1 MALVL
6 DNIARSVSGAPHLHP
21 TSLSLERGSLT
32 VLLGPTLSGKTTLL
46 RLMAGLDRPD
56 SGRVLLDGVDVT
68 AMPVRRRRVAM
79 VYQQFINYPTL
90 SVFENIASP
99 LRVAGLSRG
108 AIEDKV
114 QAAARMLRLEPF
126 LDRTPRELSG
136 GQQQRTAIA
145 RALVKDADL
154 VLMDEPLA
162 NLDYKLREELR
173 EELPRVFEA
182 SGAVFVYASTEPA
195 EALMFG
201 GAAAAM
207 HEGRV
212 TQFGPAS
219 AVYRHP
225 ADLVTAGTF
234 SDPPLNQFGA
244 VKADGT
250 IRLATGEE
258 FSASSLPPLPDGP
271 LTLAARAHELRL
283 DTAPGAVAL
292 AGRVRVAEIS
302 GSESFVHVAFPDGR
316 DRVVQVP
323 GVHRQEPDS
332 HVLVWLDPRRL
343 FAFGADGRLL
353 AAPGTARAAG

>member
-6 DNIARSVSGAPHLHP
+6 EHVALCVGGVVHLHP
-21 TSLSLERGSLT
+21 TSLRLQRGSLT
-32 VLLGPTLSGKTTLL
+32 VLLGPTLAGKTTLL

-56 SGRVLLDGVDVT
+56 AGRVLLDDVDVT

-114 QAAARMLRLEPF
+114 RAAARLLRLEPF

-201 GAAAAM
+201 GFVATL
-207 HEGRV
+207 HQGRV
-212 TQFGPAS
+212 TQVGPAS
-219 AVYRHP
+219 EVYRHP

-244 VKADGT
+244 VKQDGT
-250 IRLATGEE
+250 IRLATGEALAAE
-258 FSASSLPPLPDGP
+258 TLPPLPDGK

-283 DTAPGAVAL
+283 EAVPGAVAL

-323 GVHRQEPDS
+323 GVHRREPDS
-332 HVLVWLDPRRL
+332 PILVWLDPRRL
-343 FAFGADGRLL
+343 FAFGADGKLL
-353 AAPGTARAAG
+353 AAPGAATGAA

>member
-6 DNIARSVSGAPHLHP
+6 ENLARSVGGVVQLAP
-21 TSLSLERGSLT
+21 TTLSLPRGSLT
-32 VLLGPTLSGKTTLL
+32 VLLGPTLAGKTTLL

-56 SGRVLLDGVDVT
+56 SGRVLMDGADVT
-68 AMPVRRRRVAM
+68 HLPVRRRRVAM

-90 SVFENIASP
+90 SVYENIASP

-108 AIEDKV
+108 EIEDKV
-114 QAAARMLRLEPF
+114 RAAARLLRLDAF
-126 LDRTPRELSG
+126 LSRTPRELSG

-145 RALVKDADL
+145 RALVKGADL

-201 GAAAAM
+201 GNVATL
-207 HEGRV
+207 HQGRI

-219 AVYRHP
+219 DVYRHP
-225 ADLVTAGTF
+225 ADLLTAETF
-234 SDPPLNQFGA
+234 SDPPLNVFGA
-244 VKADGT
+244 VKADG
-250 IRLATGEE
+250 RVQLATGESIP
-258 FSASSLPPLPDGP
+258 SADLPPLPDGE
-271 LTLAARAHELRL
+271 LTLAARAHELAL
-283 DTAPGAVAL
+283 HAAPHAVAL
-292 AGRVRVAEIS
+292 AGRVRVSEIS
-302 GSESFVHVAFPDGR
+302 GSESFVHVALGDGQ
-316 DRVVQVP
+316 DRVVQAP
-323 GVHRQEPDS
+323 GVYRHEPGS
-332 HVLVWLDPRRL
+332 GISVWLDPKRL

-353 AAPGTARAAG
+353 AAPGAA